1 MQLVSLIVS
10 SVFLFFMSHVAFAS
24 EIVFATLN
32 DNVRKQEARFA
43 QIEVY
48 LERELRDAGVT
59 NVTLEVFQDPR
70 LLSQSLESGQTDF
83 YFDSPLI
90 AAQIGAPVGAELFLR
105 RWKRGVGEYH
115 SVIFVKSD
123 SAIQTLA
130 DLRGNR
136 IALQEPTSTS
146 GYLLPVSVLSEA
158 GLPLT
163 EMQNRRDTPES
174 SMVNYVFTGDDKNT
188 ALWVAKGYVEAG
200 ATDNATFAQL
210 ERVAPGQYRSLAI
223 STEVPRQVMLK
234 RKGLDPSVA
243 QRVAEVLTSMHE
255 TEDGRKI
262 LRKFNKTTQFDHFQE
277 GPEATMA
284 PLLEILSTLESV
296 DLS

>member
-1 MQLVSLIVS
+1 MQSVSLIVS

-32 DNVRKQEARFA
+32 DNVRKQEERFA
-43 QIEVY
+43 QLESY

-70 LLSQSLESGQTDF
+70 LLSQSLENGQTDF

-90 AAQIGAPVGAELFLR
+90 AAQIGAPAGAELFLR

-123 SAIQTLA
+123 SAIQTLE

-136 IALQEPTSTS
+136 IAMQEPTSTS
-146 GYLLPVSVLSEA
+146 GYLLPVLVLSEA

-163 EMQNRRDTPES
+163 EMENRRDTPVS
-174 SMVNYVFTGDDKNT
+174 GTVNYVFTGDDKNT

-210 ERVAPGQYRSLAI
+210 ERVAPDQYRSLAN

-234 RKGLDPSVA
+234 RKGFDPVVA

-277 GPEATMA
+277 GPAAAMA
-284 PLLEILSTLESV
+284 LILEILSKLESV
-296 DLS
+296 ELS